1 MFAAARFSDLPEL
14 RDLRHIFQ
22 ERYGNSLECY
32 VNQEV
37 TIHVFNVIR
46 TVHINDFSWFLVLTD

>member
-14 RDLRHIFQ
+14 RDLRQIFQ

-46 TVHINDFSWFLVLTD
+46 TVHIN